1 MLCKQ
6 RVRQHVSGNSVQ
18 CHNLSVPGD
27 FGMLLIIRRSNLSL
41 IPFQVLCTF
50 PTAFCHCVKTF
61 DSKELQLCHAAKSYS
76 CVMQKRVTAVSC
88 SKELQLCHAAK
99 SYSCVMQKRVTAVSC
114 SKELQLCH
122 AANSYSCVMQ
132 QRVAA
137 VSCSKELQL
146 CHAAKSYSCV
156 MQQRITAVSCSK
168 ELQLC
173 HAAKS
178 YSWVMQ
184 QRVTAGSCSKELQLC
199 HAVALG
205 FQVRNGQLDPLDEA
219 GMNVMCR
226 ILMESQEFMRQLK
239 VMQPCGVT
247 QRCNTT
253 LCSRSALI
261 LYCFLVY
268 SSFCSFCLFQSA
280 GNS

>member
-18 CHNLSVPGD
+18 CHNPSVPGD
-27 FGMLLIIRRSNLSL
+27 FGMLLIIRRNNSSL

-99 SYSCVMQKRVTAVSC
+99 SYSCVMQKRV
-114 SKELQLCH
+114 
-122 AANSYSCVMQ
+122 
-132 QRVAA
+132 AA

-156 MQQRITAVSCSK
+156 MQQRVTAV
-168 ELQLC
+168 
-173 HAAKS
+173 
-178 YSWVMQ
+178 
-184 QRVTAGSCSKELQLC
+184 SCSKELQLC

-268 SSFCSFCLFQSA
+268 SFFCSFCLFQSA